1 MANSLETDE
10 ARNKIVSS
18 LIEVFEGLDRMA
30 NSFIAAK
37 RNDALWTGVLGGG
50 LVLIFLGILGLPLI
64 DNAYHEYLY
73 ENPVIF
79 IFSELLVVIISL
91 LTGFLTYILAR
102 GMKKTQLQMSVGLNY
117 QTFLKY
123 LKWLEQH
130 SLVKIITDNDGNERI
145 VLSEKGMDAHKRLV
159 EWIKET
165 MKNLK
170 F

>member
-64 DNAYHEYLY
+64 DNVPMNIYTKILLFSFSQSYL
-73 ENPVIF
+73 
-79 IFSELLVVIISL
+79 L
-91 LTGFLTYILAR
+91 
-102 GMKKTQLQMSVGLNY
+102 
-117 QTFLKY
+117 
-123 LKWLEQH
+123 
-130 SLVKIITDNDGNERI
+130 
-145 VLSEKGMDAHKRLV
+145 
-159 EWIKET
+159 
-165 MKNLK
+165 
-170 F
+170 

>member
-117 QTFLKY
+117 QTFLK
-123 LKWLEQH
+123 
-130 SLVKIITDNDGNERI
+130 
-145 VLSEKGMDAHKRLV
+145 
-159 EWIKET
+159 
-165 MKNLK
+165 
-170 F
+170 